1 MDIVQHC
8 HVEFSE
14 GSDPENSFCFRQ
26 KFSQKEDKII
36 QNEIEKLL
44 EMKVI
49 EEVEHTPGEYISPIF
64 IVPKKNGEYRMILNL
79 KELNENIVY
88 HHFKMETF
96 ESALKLVKK
105 NCYFASVDLRHAYYS
120 VPLSEEIQKKFR
132 FQKSGKVYQY
142 TSLPNGVACA
152 PRLFTK
158 LMKPVYASLRMLG
171 HTNSGYIDDSLL
183 VADTFTECEHN
194 VHDTVSLMTDLGFIV
209 HNKKS
214 VLIPTQ
220 NITFLGNN
228 IDSDKMIVT
237 LPPEKVLVVVQECEV
252 LHSKCVAKIRDVARV
267 LGLMVSS
274 FSAVEYGPLFY
285 RQLEMAKIQSL
296 KVSKGDYEAIMYIS
310 AKMKEELVW
319 WINHL
324 PTQKRVIDHGNASTV
339 ITTDASS
346 AGWGAICN
354 NSRIGGRWNAEE
366 FGSHINFL
374 ELLAVNHALK
384 AFCKAVSNTHIQIR
398 SDNSCTVSYLNHMGG
413 IRSEQCNGLAKDI
426 WIWCMNR
433 NIWLSAS
440 HVPGSKNEADFES
453 RNFKENVE
461 WKLNEAIFAEIVQIW
476 GLPSIDMFASR
487 LNKQVD
493 QFVSW
498 TPDPDAIAV
507 NSFSLNWAN
516 YALMYAFVPFS
527 LIGRTL
533 SKLRQDGG
541 EMILIAPIWVT
552 QNWFPVAMEMLID
565 RPRMFS
571 VQNNTLTIPGTC
583 KVHPL
588 SNKLQL
594 MACRISGSRSKAE
607 EFRLRLQIS
616 SWRLGDAQ
624 LRNSIPHIST
634 NGFSTVIKGKL
645 INFIPL

>member
-8 HVEFSE
+8 HIEFIE
-14 GSDPENSFCFRQ
+14 GSDPENNFCFRQ
-26 KFSQKEDKII
+26 KFSQKEDKIV
-36 QNEIEKLL
+36 QNEIKKLL

-49 EEVEHTPGEYISPIF
+49 KEVEHTPGEYISPIF

-79 KELNENIVY
+79 KQLNENIVY

-120 VPLSEEIQKKFR
+120 VPLSEEVQKKFR
-132 FQKSGKVYQY
+132 FQKLGKVYQY

-152 PRLFTK
+152 PRLYTK

-183 VADTFTECEHN
+183 VADTFSECEEN
-194 VHDTVSLMTDLGFIV
+194 VHDTISLMTDLGFIV

-214 VLIPTQ
+214 VFIPTQ
-220 NITFLGNN
+220 KITFLGNN

-237 LPPEKVLVVVQECEV
+237 LPPEKVLVIVQECEV
-252 LHSKCVAKIRDVARV
+252 LHRKRVAKIRDVARI

-274 FSAVEYGPLFY
+274 FCAVEYGPLFY

-296 KVSKGDYEAIMYIS
+296 KVSKGDYEAIMYIT
-310 AKMKEELVW
+310 AKMKAELLW

-324 PTQKRVIDHGNASTV
+324 PTQKRIIDHGNASTV

-366 FGSHINFL
+366 YGNHINFL

-384 AFCKAVSNTHIQIR
+384 AFCKTVSNTHVQIK
-398 SDNSCTVSYLNHMGG
+398 SDNSCTVSYLSHMGG
-413 IRSEQCNGLAKDI
+413 IRSEQCNTLAKEI

-433 NIWLSAS
+433 NIWLSAT
-440 HVPGSKNEADFES
+440 HVPGSENDADFES
-453 RNFKENVE
+453 RNFNENVE
-461 WKLNEAIFAEIVQIW
+461 WKLNETIFIEIVQIW

-498 TPDPDAIAV
+498 NPDPDAIAV
-507 NSFSLNWAN
+507 DSFSLNWAKHN
-516 YALMYAFVPFS
+516 LIYAFVPFS

-552 QNWFPVAMEMLID
+552 QNWFPAAMEMLID
-565 RPRMFS
+565 RPRMFL

-607 EFRLRLQIS
+607 EFRLKLQTS
-616 SWRLGDAQ
+616 SWHLGDVQ

-634 NGFSTVIKGKL
+634 NGFSTVIKGRL

>member
-1 MDIVQHC
+1 
-8 HVEFSE
+8 
-14 GSDPENSFCFRQ
+14 
-26 KFSQKEDKII
+26 
-36 QNEIEKLL
+36 
-44 EMKVI
+44 MKVI
-49 EEVEHTPGEYISPIF
+49 KEVEHTPGEYISPIF

-79 KELNENIVY
+79 KQLNENIVY

-120 VPLSEEIQKKFR
+120 VPLSEEVQKKFR

-142 TSLPNGVACA
+142 TSLANGVACA
-152 PRLFTK
+152 PRLYTK

-171 HTNSGYIDDSLL
+171 HTNSGYIDDFLL
-183 VADTFTECEHN
+183 VADTFSECEEN

-214 VLIPTQ
+214 VFIPTQ
-220 NITFLGNN
+220 KSTFLGNN

-237 LPPEKVLVVVQECEV
+237 LPPEKVSVIVQECEV
-252 LHSKCVAKIRDVARV
+252 LYRKRVAKIRDVAQV
-267 LGLMVSS
+267 LGLMVST

-285 RQLEMAKIQSL
+285 RQLEREKIQSL
-296 KVSKGDYEAIMYIS
+296 KVSKGDYEAIMDIT
-310 AKMKEELVW
+310 AKMKEELLW

-324 PTQKRVIDHGNASTV
+324 PTQKRIIDHGNASTV
-339 ITTDASS
+339 IMTDASS

-366 FGSHINFL
+366 YGNHINFL

-384 AFCKAVSNTHIQIR
+384 AFCKTVSNTHIQIK
-398 SDNSCTVSYLNHMGG
+398 SDNSCTVSYLSHMGG
-413 IRSEQCNGLAKDI
+413 IRSEQCNRLAKDI

-433 NIWLSAS
+433 NIWLSAT
-440 HVPGSKNEADFES
+440 HVPGSENDADSES
-453 RNFKENVE
+453 RKFNENVE
-461 WKLNEAIFAEIVQIW
+461 WKLNETIFAEIVRIW
-476 GLPSIDMFASR
+476 GLRSIDMFATR

-498 TPDPDAIAV
+498 KPDPDAIAV
-507 NSFSLNWAN
+507 DSFSLNWAK
-516 YALMYAFVPFS
+516 YDLIYAFVPFS

-533 SKLRQDGG
+533 SKLRQDSG

-552 QNWFPVAMEMLID
+552 QNWFPAAMEMLID

-594 MACRISGSRSKAE
+594 MACRMSGSRSKAE
-607 EFRLRLQIS
+607 EFQLKLQTS
-616 SWRLGDAQ
+616 SWRLGDVQ

-634 NGFSTVIKGKL
+634 NGFSTVIKGRL